1 MQDGS
6 ELSNLRDQI
15 SDNTTSHLMN
25 TKRKADF
32 QDTGRGVEDK
42 LSSIS

>member
-25 TKRKADF
+25 TKRKADL

>member
-15 SDNTTSHLMN
+15 SDNTISHLN
-25 TKRKADF
+25 ECKKKSRFAGHRG
-32 QDTGRGVEDK
+32 GR
-42 LSSIS
+42 